1 MRRKSFDTLLTGAGV
16 LVAVVMLLAGGL
28 LSWGSSFVSGQVHDQ
43 LAAQKI
49 FFPPKGDATKD
60 PRIGPFV
67 DKYAGKQLV
76 TGAQAHA
83 YADHFIAV
91 HLADIS
97 GGKTYAE
104 LSTASR
110 AAPTDL
116 KLAGQVQT
124 VFRGETL
131 RGLLL
136 NAYAFGTMGTI
147 AFYASMV
154 AYVGAALL
162 LLLSLL
168 GLMHLRRVDPQ
179 EEVLAGSALRRQA
192 PVTA

>member
-1 MRRKSFDTLLTGAGV
+1 MRRKTFDTLLTSGGV
-16 LVAVVMLLAGGL
+16 LIAMILLVAGGL

-49 FFPPKGDATKD
+49 FFPPKGEATKD
-60 PRIGPFV
+60 PRIGPFI
-67 DKYAGKQLV
+67 DKYAGQQLL
-76 TGAQAHA
+76 TGAQAGA

-110 AAPTDL
+110 AAPDDV

-136 NAYAFGTMGTI
+136 NAYAFGTMATI
-147 AFYASMV
+147 AFFASMV

-162 LLLSLL
+162 LILSLL
-168 GLMHLRRVDPQ
+168 GLAHLRRVDPA
-179 EEVLAGSALRRQA
+179 EEVLTATRTQRPST
-192 PVTA
+192 VTV

>member
-1 MRRKSFDTLLTGAGV
+1 MRRKTFDTLLTSAGV
-16 LVAVVMLLAGGL
+16 LIAMILLVAGGL
-28 LSWGSSFVSGQVHDQ
+28 LSWGSSFVSSQVHDQ

-60 PRIGPFV
+60 PRIGPFI
-67 DKYAGKQLV
+67 DKYAGQQLL
-76 TGAQAHA
+76 TGAQAGA

-91 HLADIS
+91 HVADGS

-110 AAPTDL
+110 AAPDDA
-116 KLAGQVQT
+116 KLAAQVQT
-124 VFRGETL
+124 SFRGETL

-147 AFYASMV
+147 AFVASMV

-162 LLLSLL
+162 LILSLI
-168 GLMHLRRVDPQ
+168 GLAHLRRVDPS
-179 EEVLAGSALRRQA
+179 EELLATPGKQRPATIS
-192 PVTA
+192 V

>member
-1 MRRKSFDTLLTGAGV
+1 MRRKTFDVLLTTGGLIIAMI
-16 LVAVVMLLAGGL
+16 MLIAGGL

-67 DKYAGKQLV
+67 DKYAGQQLA
-76 TGAQAHA
+76 TGAQAQT

-97 GGKTYAE
+97 GNKTYAE

-110 AAPTDL
+110 AAPDDL

-136 NAYAFGTMGTI
+136 NAYAFGTMATI

-179 EEVLAGSALRRQA
+179 EEVLAGSAPRRRA
-192 PVTA
+192 PVTV